1 MDGFCW
7 TFSQDKIRGYTN
19 SSILFLFRMMVCVLV
34 FQLLMVG
41 VFLLKEVWFAAVFL
55 APLILTTAVFW
66 LYVNETYA
74 PYSKYLSLQETVG
87 MKYADQRF
95 VEVG

>member
-1 MDGFCW
+1 
-7 TFSQDKIRGYTN
+7 
-19 SSILFLFRMMVCVLV
+19 MMVCVLV

-41 VFLLKEVWFAAVFL
+41 VFLLKEVWIAAVLL
-55 APLILTTAVFW
+55 APLIIATTAFW

-74 PYSKYLSLQETVG
+74 PCSKYLSLEETVG

-95 VEVG
+95 LEVSWILDVA

>member
-1 MDGFCW
+1 M
-7 TFSQDKIRGYTN
+7 I
-19 SSILFLFRMMVCVLV
+19 CVLV

-55 APLILTTAVFW
+55 APLIIITAAFL

-74 PYSKYLSLQETVG
+74 PYSKFLSLEETVG
-87 MKYADQRF
+87 LKYADQRF
-95 VEVG
+95 LEV